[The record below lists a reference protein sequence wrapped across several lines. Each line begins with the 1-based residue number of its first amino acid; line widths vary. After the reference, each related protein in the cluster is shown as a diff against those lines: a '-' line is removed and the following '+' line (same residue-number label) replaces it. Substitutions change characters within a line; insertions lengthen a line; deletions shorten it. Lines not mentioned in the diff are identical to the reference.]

1 MAEAM
6 NVLYPIGDKLYVNLT
21 NRCSCDCTFCLR
33 NAADGAH
40 GSDTLWLVREPSFEE
55 VMAAFDDYAME
66 DVTEVVFC
74 GYGEPTCAFDRLVA
88 VARAVKERWGK
99 PVRVNTNGQGSL
111 ICGRD
116 IAPELE
122 GVVDAL
128 SISLNTPD
136 AARYLELTRS
146 RFGEEAFPAM
156 LDFARRARAY
166 VPDVTLTTVA
176 TTLSP
181 EEEQTCQ
188 RLCDELGVRYRIR
201 PWVD

>member
-88 VARAVKERWGK
+88 VARAVKERWGM